1 LQLQSDFTLGDDL
14 QSDGRRD
21 CELIGPCGCG
31 HNFEFDRDLYVR
43 LAGRSE
49 ESRELR
55 APVRQMDFGLGGIA
69 ADYGAGEELG
79 GSYVLESNLC
89 DGPVTS

>member
-1 LQLQSDFTLGDDL
+1 
-14 QSDGRRD
+14 
-21 CELIGPCGCG
+21 
-31 HNFEFDRDLYVR
+31 
-43 LAGRSE
+43 
-49 ESRELR
+49 
-55 APVRQMDFGLGGIA
+55 MDFGLGGIA